1 MSFKSILNNE
11 RIVDSQVFDY
21 VYNNHLFESSG
32 HPLFTDESP
41 EEFIDILYS
50 ITQVVETINK
60 KLKKTPIERMVNFS
74 LTNSVTK
81 TESREFHGFVY
92 KPISIAL
99 NKLGFKDVINAQHSN
114 LKVNVYN
121 IVEDNI
127 TEEDLDFINSTGNG
141 YFTHQSEQVVIN
153 GKFRNVSKDP
163 NIMGIECFAINGR
176 IVMHSFMHVFLHEF
190 LHFYE
195 SYNRTTAGDD
205 NLLGYIRQPRF
216 SNILKREAHNFNFT
230 EEEVNALWIIFYRLF
245 NGEDNALVGSLFG
258 SMISYDVTTLAQFE
272 DIKNK
277 LWGFKEYNYLKNA
290 IKVVEDIEPEQLYN
304 FFKRFP
310 GFFKGVTQTDNGLEK
325 IDKRI
330 FARPMESV
338 KREFLSIVEKKVNKV
353 YKKLMKFASRY
364 LYMMK
369 SFDDKHINAAISD

>member
-11 RIVDSQVFDY
+11 RIVDAQVFDY

-41 EEFIDILYS
+41 EEFIDILYN
-50 ITQVVETINK
+50 ITQVAETINK
-60 KLKKTPIERMVNFS
+60 KLKKAPIDRWVNFRI
-74 LTNSVTK
+74 TNTATK
-81 TESREFHGFVY
+81 TKSREFQGVVY

-114 LKVNVYN
+114 LKINVFN
-121 IVEDNI
+121 IVEENI
-127 TEEDLDFINSTGNG
+127 TEKDLDFINSTGSG
-141 YFTHQSEQVVIN
+141 QFLHQSSQVVVD
-153 GKFRNVSKDP
+153 GKFKNVSKDP
-163 NIMGIECFAINGR
+163 NIMNIECFAINGR
-176 IVMHSFMHVFLHEF
+176 LVMNSFMHTFLHEF

-195 SYNRTTAGDD
+195 SYNRTIAGKD

-216 SNILKREAHNFNFT
+216 SNILKRQVYNFNFT
-230 EEEVNALWIIFYRLF
+230 EEEVNALWLIFYRLF

-258 SMISYDVTTLAQFE
+258 SMISYNVTTLAQFE
-272 DIKNK
+272 DVKDK
-277 LWGFKEYNYLKNA
+277 LWGFKEYNELKRS
-290 IKVVEDIEPEQLYN
+290 IKVVEDIETEKLYK
-304 FFKRFP
+304 FFKSNP
-310 GFFKGVTQTDNGLEK
+310 GFFKGVTQTDNGLVK
-325 IDKRI
+325 VNKRI
-330 FARPMESV
+330 LTRPMESV

-369 SFDDKHINAAISD
+369 SFDDKNINAAISD

>member
-11 RIVDSQVFDY
+11 RIVDAQVFDY

-50 ITQVVETINK
+50 ITQVAETINK
-60 KLKKTPIERMVNFS
+60 KLKKAPIDKWVKF
-74 LTNSVTK
+74 LITNTATK
-81 TESREFHGFVY
+81 TKSREFQGVVY

-114 LKVNVYN
+114 LKINVFN
-121 IVEDNI
+121 IVEENI
-127 TEEDLDFINSTGNG
+127 TEEDLDFVNTTGNG
-141 YFTHQSEQVVIN
+141 QFLHQSSQVVVD
-153 GKFRNVSKDP
+153 GKFKNVSKDP
-163 NIMGIECFAINGR
+163 NIMSIECFAINGR
-176 IVMHSFMHVFLHEF
+176 LVMNSFMHVFLHEF

-195 SYNRTTAGDD
+195 SYNRTTAGKD

-230 EEEVNALWIIFYRLF
+230 EEEVNALWFIFYRLF

-258 SMISYDVTTLAQFE
+258 SMISYNVTTLAQFE
-272 DIKNK
+272 DVKDK
-277 LWGFKEYNYLKNA
+277 LWGFKEYNEFKRA
-290 IKVVEDIEPEQLYN
+290 IKVVEDIEPEQLYR
-304 FFKRFP
+304 FFNRFP

-325 IDKRI
+325 VDKRI
-330 FARPMESV
+330 LTRPMESV

-353 YKKLMKFASRY
+353 YKKLMKFVSRY

-369 SFDDKHINAAISD
+369 SFDDKNINAAISG

>member
-11 RIVDSQVFDY
+11 RIVDAQVFDY

-50 ITQVVETINK
+50 ITQVAETINK
-60 KLKKTPIERMVNFS
+60 KLKKAPIDKWVKFRI
-74 LTNSVTK
+74 TNTATK
-81 TESREFHGFVY
+81 TKSREFQGVVY

-114 LKVNVYN
+114 LKINVFN
-121 IVEDNI
+121 IVEENI
-127 TEEDLDFINSTGNG
+127 TEEDLDFINTTGNG
-141 YFTHQSEQVVIN
+141 QFLHQSSQVVVD
-153 GKFRNVSKDP
+153 GKFKNVSKDP
-163 NIMGIECFAINGR
+163 NIMSIECFAINGR
-176 IVMHSFMHVFLHEF
+176 LVMNSFMHVFLHEF

-195 SYNRTTAGDD
+195 SYNRTTAGKD

-230 EEEVNALWIIFYRLF
+230 EEEVNALWFIFYRLF

-258 SMISYDVTTLAQFE
+258 SMISYNVTTLAQFE
-272 DIKNK
+272 DVKDK
-277 LWGFKEYNYLKNA
+277 LWGFKEYNEFKRA
-290 IKVVEDIEPEQLYN
+290 IKVVEDIEPEQLYR
-304 FFKRFP
+304 FFNRFP

-325 IDKRI
+325 VDKRI
-330 FARPMESV
+330 LTRPMESV

-353 YKKLMKFASRY
+353 YKKLMKFVSRY

-369 SFDDKHINAAISD
+369 SFDDKNINAAISD

>member
-11 RIVDSQVFDY
+11 RIVDAQVFDY

-41 EEFIDILYS
+41 EEFIDILYN
-50 ITQVVETINK
+50 ITQVAETINK
-60 KLKKTPIERMVNFS
+60 KLKKAPIDRWVNFRI
-74 LTNSVTK
+74 TNSATK
-81 TESREFHGFVY
+81 TSSRAFQGVVY

-114 LKVNVYN
+114 LKINVFN
-121 IVEDNI
+121 IVEENI
-127 TEEDLDFINSTGNG
+127 TEKDLDFINSTGSG
-141 YFTHQSEQVVIN
+141 QFLHQSSQVVVD
-153 GKFRNVSKDP
+153 GKFKNVSKDP
-163 NIMGIECFAINGR
+163 NIMSIECFAINGR
-176 IVMHSFMHVFLHEF
+176 LVMNSFMHTFLHEF

-195 SYNRTTAGDD
+195 SYNRTIAGKD

-216 SNILKREAHNFNFT
+216 SNILKRQVYNFNFT
-230 EEEVNALWIIFYRLF
+230 EEEVNALWLIFYRLF

-258 SMISYDVTTLAQFE
+258 SMISYNVTTLAQFE
-272 DIKNK
+272 DVKDK
-277 LWGFKEYNYLKNA
+277 LWGFKEYNELKRS
-290 IKVVEDIEPEQLYN
+290 IKVVEDIEPEKLYK
-304 FFKRFP
+304 FFKSNP
-310 GFFKGVTQTDNGLEK
+310 GFFKGVIQTNNGLVK
-325 IDKRI
+325 VNKRI
-330 FARPMESV
+330 LTRPMESV

-369 SFDDKHINAAISD
+369 SFDDKNINAAISD

>member
-11 RIVDSQVFDY
+11 RIVDAQVFDY

-41 EEFIDILYS
+41 EEFIDMLYS
-50 ITQVVETINK
+50 ITQVAETINK
-60 KLKKTPIERMVNFS
+60 KLKKAPIDRWIRFQI
-74 LTNSVTK
+74 TNNVTK
-81 TESREFHGFVY
+81 TASREFQGVVY
-92 KPISIAL
+92 KPISISL
-99 NKLGFKDVINAQHSN
+99 NKLGFKEVINAQHSN
-114 LKVNVYN
+114 LKIDVIN
-121 IVEDNI
+121 IVEENI

-141 YFTHQSEQVVIN
+141 QFLHQGSQVVVN
-153 GKFRNVSKDP
+153 GKFKNVSKDP
-163 NIMGIECFAINGR
+163 DIMSIECFAINGR
-176 IVMHSFMHVFLHEF
+176 LVMNIFMHVFLHEF

-195 SYNRTTAGDD
+195 SYNRTIAGKD

-230 EEEVNALWIIFYRLF
+230 EEEVNALWLILYRLF

-272 DIKNK
+272 DVKDK
-277 LWGFKEYNYLKNA
+277 LWGFKEYNELKRS
-290 IKVVEDIEPEQLYN
+290 IKVVEDIETEKLYK
-304 FFKRFP
+304 FFKSNP
-310 GFFKGVTQTDNGLEK
+310 GFFKGVTQTDNGLVK
-325 IDKRI
+325 VNKRI
-330 FARPMESV
+330 LTRPMESV

-353 YKKLMKFASRY
+353 YKKLMKFVSRY